1 MKLCS
6 SDNYIT
12 ILPYYNYITIPEL
25 KLKVI
30 KIYGLYF
37 EKWFVRQGQ
46 NKRKDNIDDLLKVSK
61 KGNRAMWRQQ
71 NPRALYT
78 YHE

>member
-1 MKLCS
+1 M
-6 SDNYIT
+6 
-12 ILPYYNYITIPEL
+12 
-25 KLKVI
+25 
-30 KIYGLYF
+30 
-37 EKWFVRQGQ
+37 RQGQ